1 MAKKNIEITGII
13 PVKANSERVKK
24 KNLRKFGN
32 TNLYE
37 LKLKQLE
44 RTKNF
49 KSFIVSSEDEN
60 ILKVAKKFGFE
71 IHKRDPYYSTNT
83 VPMSEVYKYIGKSVN
98 AEHIAW
104 INVTNPLAETYI
116 YDKAVEIYK
125 KNFGRY
131 DCLLSAIENR
141 ENFFYKKKPINFK
154 RSPWPRSQDLEPL
167 ISLPFVINIMKKKN
181 LINWGSCVGKK
192 PYFYI
197 LDTLQAKDIDN
208 PVDFLF
214 CQEIFKKKLHKN

>member
-1 MAKKNIEITGII
+1 MNKLDIVGIV

-24 KNLRKFGN
+24 KNLRKFGD
-32 TNLYE
+32 TNLFE
-37 LKLKQLE
+37 LKLKQLKK
-44 RTKNF
+44 TKKF
-49 KSFIVSSEDEN
+49 KEIIVSSEN
-60 ILKVAKKFGFE
+60 QKILEVAKKKGFGT
-71 IHKRDPYYSTNT
+71 HKRDPYYSTSV

-125 KNFGRY
+125 KNFNKY
-131 DCLLSAIENR
+131 DCLLSAIEYR

-154 RSPWPRSQDLEPL
+154 RSPWPRSQDLKPL
-167 ISLPFVINIMKKKN
+167 ISLPFVINIMKKKD
-181 LINWGSCVGKK
+181 LIKWGSCVGKK

-208 PVDFLF
+208 PADFLF
-214 CQEIFKKKLHKN
+214 CQEIFKRKLHKN